1 MQSQGV
7 QESLLDTFMSAL
19 TGPCAVKNNDSVLV
33 CVSGGIDSM
42 VLLDLM
48 RCASQSL
55 DLRLGVI
62 HVDHGLRKKES
73 GQDAFFV
80 QEWCQKLSLEFYL
93 ARLMMTPGTANLEEE
108 ARKMRYDA
116 IRDFKTRHGYAFAAT
131 GHTLEDQA
139 ETVLYRIIRGTGIRG
154 LAGMEYKRPDG
165 LIRPMLG
172 ISRTRVKEYATAQGL
187 AYVNDSTNTDLRLA
201 RNLIRSAVIPV
212 MERINPQAARSITS
226 LAHIAREEGAALE
239 NMALDLEKN
248 SAVFDY
254 VMIKSFR
261 ADDLRSAPDAVTRRL
276 LINVISRMAHEPRGI
291 DAIQVDAAFDVLRAA
306 IRAHTIKRRVKVL
319 LDGSLLVV
327 HRVSPGPHY
336 SLEIKKRGS
345 IFIPEINKTVNIIAP
360 MGTTGNFRLRSY
372 MRGDRMSGKK
382 VSEILAGMKIPRTL
396 RPFWPVLTLHEA
408 TIAVAAKE
416 KGQGGLAMTLE
427 ESHGE

>member
-212 MERINPQAARSITS
+212 MERITPGCT
-226 LAHIAREEGAALE
+226 LH
-239 NMALDLEKN
+239 
-248 SAVFDY
+248 
-254 VMIKSFR
+254 
-261 ADDLRSAPDAVTRRL
+261 
-276 LINVISRMAHEPRGI
+276 NVSCPYRPGRGC
-291 DAIQVDAAFDVLRAA
+291 
-306 IRAHTIKRRVKVL
+306 
-319 LDGSLLVV
+319 
-327 HRVSPGPHY
+327 SPGKH
-336 SLEIKKRGS
+336 GS
-345 IFIPEINKTVNIIAP
+345 
-360 MGTTGNFRLRSY
+360 RS
-372 MRGDRMSGKK
+372 
-382 VSEILAGMKIPRTL
+382 
-396 RPFWPVLTLHEA
+396 
-408 TIAVAAKE
+408 
-416 KGQGGLAMTLE
+416 
-427 ESHGE
+427 

>member
-1 MQSQGV
+1 MKSRGV

-62 HVDHGLRKKES
+62 HVDHGLRKGES
-73 GQDAFFV
+73 GQDACFV
-80 QEWCQKLSLEFYL
+80 QEWCRKLSLEFHL
-93 ARLMMTPGTANLEEE
+93 AKLMMTPGMANLEEE
-108 ARKMRYDA
+108 ARKMRYIA
-116 IRDFKTRHGYAFAAT
+116 IRDFKNRHGYAYAAT
-131 GHTLEDQA
+131 GHTLDDQA

-154 LAGMEYKRPDG
+154 LAGMGYKRPDD

-172 ISRTRVKEYATAQGL
+172 ILRTQVNEYATDEGL
-187 AYVNDSTNTDLRLA
+187 AYVIDSSNNDMRLA

-212 MERINPQAARSITS
+212 MERINPQAARSIAS

-239 NMALDLEKN
+239 NMALDLEK
-248 SAVFDY
+248 SAAVFDY
-254 VMIKSFR
+254 VMIKAFR

-291 DAIQVDAAFDVLRAA
+291 DAIQVDTAFEVLGAA

-319 LDGSLLVV
+319 LDGRLLVI
-327 HRVSPGPHY
+327 HRASPGPHY
-336 SLEIKKRGS
+336 SLEIKKEGPF
-345 IFIPEINKTVNIIAP
+345 FIPEINKTVNIIVP
-360 MGTTGNFRLRSY
+360 ECTTGNFRIRSY
-372 MRGDRMSGKK
+372 LKGDRMSDKK
-382 VSEILAGMKIPRTL
+382 VSQILAKMKIPRTL

-416 KGQGGLAMTLE
+416 KGQGGVQMILE
-427 ESHGE
+427 EGHGE